1 MSNSDERMLERAKAN
16 INKEVGEY
24 LTWKQYLWVAASL
37 SVTHFFLEFFYLWLG
52 CTPMIIINIAS
63 ILSYVVCIAYILKGN
78 TTITIYIMEQEVFLH
93 VVLATIFLGTDCGYH
108 LWLFGSFASVFL
120 PFFLP
125 GVERKP
131 RAQIGLFAV
140 LTIVS
145 FEVLVYL
152 GNHHLLPTTYELK
165 GDIAE
170 SIYHVNSL
178 LTFASIMVYTY
189 FYNYSMFMK
198 TKELQ
203 WAADHDFL
211 TGLFNRQKSQELLSQ
226 EIESETEDKKL
237 AIAILDIDFFK
248 QVNDTYGH
256 GAGDTVLR
264 GLANIFK
271 TYKEKGIICGR
282 WGGEEF
288 ILISTRHSFDE
299 FVSLLEEIRRETENS
314 TFTSGKNDISVTVS
328 MGAVAYEKG
337 ISAEKLVH
345 RADDRLYEAKESGR
359 NRVVAE

>member
-1 MSNSDERMLERAKAN
+1 MLERAKAN
-16 INKEVGEY
+16 LDKEVGDY
-24 LTWKQYLWVAASL
+24 LSWKQYLWVAATL
-37 SVTHFFLEFFYLWLG
+37 GVTHCFLEVFYLWLG
-52 CTPMIIINIAS
+52 CTPMIIINLAS

-93 VVLATIFLGTDCGYH
+93 VVLATVFLGIDCGYH

-125 GVERKP
+125 GVDRKP
-131 RAQIGLFAV
+131 RAQIGIFAV

-170 SIYHVNSL
+170 FIYHVNSF
-178 LTFASIMVYTY
+178 LTFASIMAYTS
-189 FYNYSMFMK
+189 FYNYSMTMK
-198 TKELQ
+198 AKELK
-203 WAADHDFL
+203 WAAEHDYL
-211 TGLFNRQKSQELLSQ
+211 TGLFNRQKCQEILSQ
-226 EIESETEDKKL
+226 EIEKEEPDKKL
-237 AIAILDIDFFK
+237 AIASLDIDYFK
-248 QVNDTYGH
+248 KVNDSYGH
-256 GAGDTVLR
+256 AAGDDVLR
-264 GLANIFK
+264 GLADIFRA
-271 TYKEKGIICGR
+271 YSAKGITSGR

-288 ILISTRHSFDE
+288 ILISTEHSYEE
-299 FVSLLEEIRRETENS
+299 FVSILEEIRDLTQRT
-314 TFTSGKNDISVTVS
+314 TFGGRKYDFGITVS

-345 RADDRLYEAKESGR
+345 KADDRLYEAKESGR
-359 NRVVAE
+359 NRVIS